1 MAPSLSVPRA
11 SMLKLENIVGAATD
25 APIADR
31 LHDLGHAG
39 RVEYLMLSQDDTHR
53 HRLRATTD
61 AGTECAVVLD
71 RNEHLYNGAVLMLT
85 NDKAVVVRMR
95 ETEWLT
101 LAPRDAAAALEIGYF
116 AGNMHWAVRFQG
128 AWLRIALQGPLDRY
142 LERVEPFL
150 ADGRARRI
158 GNA

>member
-1 MAPSLSVPRA
+1 
-11 SMLKLENIVGAATD
+11 MLKLESIVGTVTD

-39 RVEYLMLSQDDTHR
+39 RIEYLTLSPEDTQR

-61 AGTECAVVLD
+61 AGTECAVVLG
-71 RNEHLYNGAVLMLT
+71 RSEHLYNGAVLMLT
-85 NDKAVVVRMR
+85 DEKAVVVKMR

-101 LAPRDAAAALEIGYF
+101 LAPRDSAAALEIGYF
-116 AGNMHWAVRFQG
+116 AGNMHWAVRFEG
-128 AWLRIALQGPLDRY
+128 AWLRVALQGPAERY
-142 LERVEPFL
+142 LERLEPYL
-150 ADGRARRI
+150 SDGRARRI

>member
-1 MAPSLSVPRA
+1 
-11 SMLKLENIVGAATD
+11 MLKLESIVGTATD

-39 RVEYLMLSQDDTHR
+39 RVEYLTLSPEDTQR

-61 AGTECAVVLD
+61 AGTECAVVLG
-71 RNEHLYNGAVLMLT
+71 RSEHLYNGAVLMLT
-85 NDKAVVVRMR
+85 DEKAVVVKMR

-101 LAPRDAAAALEIGYF
+101 LAPRDSGAALEIGYF
-116 AGNMHWAVRFQG
+116 ACNRHWAVRFEG
-128 AWLRIALQGPLDRY
+128 SWLRVALQGPAERY
-142 LERVEPFL
+142 LERLEPYL
-150 ADGRARRI
+150 SDGRARRI

>member
-1 MAPSLSVPRA
+1 
-11 SMLKLENIVGAATD
+11 MLKLESIVGAATD
-25 APIADR
+25 AHIADR

-39 RVEYLMLSQDDTHR
+39 RVEYLTLSPEDTQR

-61 AGTECAVVLD
+61 AGTECAVVLE
-71 RNEHLYNGAVLMLT
+71 RSEHLYNGAVLMLAD
-85 NDKAVVVRMR
+85 DKAVVVKMR
-95 ETEWLT
+95 DTEWLT
-101 LAPRDAAAALEIGYF
+101 LAPRDPAAALEIGYF
-116 AGNMHWAVRFQG
+116 AGNMHWTVRFEG
-128 AWLRIALQGPLDRY
+128 AWLRIALQGPLERY

>member
-1 MAPSLSVPRA
+1 
-11 SMLKLENIVGAATD
+11 MLKLENIVGAATD
-25 APIADR
+25 ARIADR
-31 LHDLGHAG
+31 LHDLSHAG
-39 RVEYLMLSQDDTHR
+39 RVEYLTLSQEDTHR

-61 AGTECAVVLD
+61 AGTECAVVLG
-71 RNEHLYNGAVLMLT
+71 RSEHLYNGAVLLLT
-85 NDKAVVVRMR
+85 DERAVVVRML

-101 LAPRDAAAALEIGYF
+101 LAPRDTSAALELGYF
-116 AGNMHWAVRFQG
+116 SGNMHWAVRFEG
-128 AWLRIALQGPLDRY
+128 ACLRIALQGPLERY

>member
-1 MAPSLSVPRA
+1 
-11 SMLKLENIVGAATD
+11 MLKLEKIVGAATD
-25 APIADR
+25 AQIADR
-31 LHDLGHAG
+31 LHDLSHAG
-39 RVEYLMLSQDDTHR
+39 RVEYLTLSQEDTHR

-61 AGTECAVVLD
+61 AGTECAVVLG
-71 RNEHLYNGAVLMLT
+71 RSEHLYNGAVLLLT
-85 NDKAVVVRMR
+85 DELAVVVRML

-101 LAPRDAAAALEIGYF
+101 LAPRDTSAALELGYF
-116 AGNMHWAVRFQG
+116 SGNMHWAVRFEG
-128 AWLRIALQGPLDRY
+128 AWLRIALQGPLERY